1 VSRRGRWE
9 YLGKIHGRYREADR
23 EGRSR
28 ILDEFCEVA
37 GYHRKYA
44 LRLLNGPEPGKE
56 PTQRRHRRPRY
67 SSRAVSALEA
77 IWAASG
83 YPWSMRLKALLPAW
97 MPWARR
103 RLQLAPEVEH
113 QVLAMSA
120 RQMDRRLAPR
130 KRRLKKHLYGRTKPG
145 SLLKHQIPLRTDAWD
160 VTVPGFGEIDLVAH
174 SGDCGEGVFAHSL
187 NLTDI
192 HTTWGETRAI
202 LGKSQVEVQ
211 KVVEEIRQALPFTLR
226 GLDADNGSEFINL
239 HLYRYCQR
247 RAIQMTR
254 GRPYKKDDNAHVEQ
268 KNWTNVRR
276 LIGYARYDSAAAVA
290 AMNALY
296 RQDLRLFQ
304 NLFLPSVKLLRK
316 VRVGSRT
323 RRYYD
328 RPQTPLERVLACPE
342 ADPDACSRLKL
353 LRDRVDPFEISRR
366 IDAQIEALQTLASDT
381 RRLRRSR
388 RGRELQIRPENSL
401 EALRAG
407 GAPV

>member
-9 YLGKIHGRYREADR
+9 YLKKIHGRYREADR
-23 EGRSR
+23 DGRSR

-56 PTQRRHRRPRY
+56 PKRRRRRRPHY

-77 IWAASG
+77 IWAAAG
-83 YPWSMRLKALLPAW
+83 YPWSVRLKALLPAW
-97 MPWARR
+97 MPWAKR
-103 RLQLAPEVEH
+103 RLQLSAEVER
-113 QVLAMSA
+113 QVLAMSP
-120 RQMDRRLAPR
+120 RQMDRRLQAR
-130 KRRLKKHLYGRTKPG
+130 KRRLKKRLYGRTKPG
-145 SLLKHQIPLRTDAWD
+145 SLLKHHIPLRTDAWD
-160 VTVPGFGEIDLVAH
+160 VTVPGFAEIDLVAH
-174 SGDCGEGVFAHSL
+174 SGNCAEGVFAHSL

-192 HTTWGETRAI
+192 HTTWGETRAV

-211 KVVEEIRQALPFTLR
+211 KAVEEIRQALPFTMR
-226 GLDADNGSEFINL
+226 GLDADNGSEFINK
-239 HLYRYCQR
+239 HLYDYCR
-247 RAIQMTR
+247 RHAVQMTR

-290 AMNALY
+290 AMNTLY

-342 ADPDACSRLKL
+342 ANQDACSRLKL
-353 LRDRVDPFEISRR
+353 LRDRLDPFELSRR

-381 RRLRRSR
+381 RRVRHSG
-388 RGRELQIRPENSL
+388 RGRNLNIHWKTSI

>member
-1 VSRRGRWE
+1 M
-9 YLGKIHGRYREADR
+9 
-23 EGRSR
+23 
-28 ILDEFCEVA
+28 A

-44 LRLLNGPEPGKE
+44 LRLLNGPEPGQE
-56 PTQRRHRRPRY
+56 PKRRRRPTY

-77 IWAASG
+77 IWASAG
-83 YPWSMRLKALLPAW
+83 YPWSVRLKALLPAW
-97 MPWARR
+97 MPWAQR
-103 RLQLAPEVEH
+103 RLRLPPNLVR
-113 QVLAMSA
+113 QVLAMSP
-120 RQMDRRLAPR
+120 RQMDRRLAAR
-130 KRRLKKHLYGRTKPG
+130 KRRLKKSLYGRTKPG
-145 SLLKHQIPLRTDAWD
+145 SLLKHHIPLRTDAWD

-174 SGDCGEGVFAHSL
+174 SGDCGEGRFAHSL

-202 LGKSQVEVQ
+202 LGKSQEEVQ
-211 KVVEEIRQALPFTLR
+211 KAVEEIRQALPFTLR

-239 HLYRYCQR
+239 HLYSYCQR

-268 KNWTNVRR
+268 KNWTHVRR
-276 LIGYARYDSAAAVA
+276 LIGYARFDSAAAVA

-304 NLFLPSVKLLRK
+304 NLFLPSVKLQRK

-342 ADPDACSRLKL
+342 ADKDKCARLKL
-353 LRDRVDPFEISRR
+353 LRDRLDPFELSSH
-366 IDAQIEALQTLASDT
+366 IDARIEQLQTLASDT
-381 RRLRRSR
+381 RLVRRAR
-388 RGRELQIRPENSL
+388 RGRQLSIHQETSI

>member
-1 VSRRGRWE
+1 LE
-9 YLGKIHGRYREADR
+9 YLRKIHGRYREADR
-23 EGRSR
+23 EGRTR

-44 LRLLNGPEPGKE
+44 LRLLNGPEPGERPKA
-56 PTQRRHRRPRY
+56 RRRRRPHY
-67 SSRAVSALEA
+67 SSRAVWALEA
-77 IWAASG
+77 IWAAAG
-83 YPWSMRLKALLPAW
+83 YPWSVRLKALLPAW

-103 RLQLAPEVEH
+103 RLRLTPEVER
-113 QVLAMSA
+113 QVLAMSP
-120 RQMDRRLAPR
+120 RQMDRRLGPR
-130 KRRLKKHLYGRTKPG
+130 KRRLKRRLYGRTKPG
-145 SLLKHQIPLRTDAWD
+145 SLLKHHIPLRTDAWD
-160 VTVPGFGEIDLVAH
+160 VTVPGFCEVDLVAH

-211 KVVEEIRQALPFTLR
+211 KAVEEIRQALPFALR

-239 HLYRYCQR
+239 QLYTYCQR

-268 KNWTNVRR
+268 KNWTHVRR
-276 LIGYARYDSAAAVA
+276 LIGYARYDNTAAVA

-296 RQDLRLFQ
+296 SQDLRLFQ
-304 NLFLPSVKLLRK
+304 NLFLPSVKLVRK

-323 RRYYD
+323 RRNYD
-328 RPQTPLERVLACPE
+328 RPQTPFERVLACSE
-342 ADPDACSRLKL
+342 ADADKCARLQL
-353 LRDRVDPFEISRR
+353 LRDRLDPFELSRR
-366 IDAQIEALQTLASDT
+366 IDARIERLQTLASHAP
-381 RRLRRSR
+381 SR
-388 RGRELQIRPENSL
+388 RKTRGRNFEIHPHRGIV
-401 EALRAG
+401 ALRAA